1 MAWHGDSRQGIFT
14 MQFEKSAD
22 TKVLEHLLSTAA
34 VGDTITYD
42 AMSKALGRDVRKFA
56 LNALRSARGWVL
68 REKKFVFEVDANVGY
83 TRLNDG
89 AIVKTSALDRKRIS
103 RIAKRSLTKLS
114 VVDFAKL
121 DDESKKTH
129 IVFSAQMG
137 AVAMFA
143 SKSALTKI
151 ESKINNGSQSLPIGE
166 TLRMFT
172 E

>member
-1 MAWHGDSRQGIFT
+1 
-14 MQFEKSAD
+14 
-22 TKVLEHLLSTAA
+22 
-34 VGDTITYD
+34 
-42 AMSKALGRDVRKFA
+42 
-56 LNALRSARGWVL
+56 L

-143 SKSALTKI
+143 SKSSLTKI
-151 ESKINNGSQSLPIGE
+151 ESKINNDSQSLPIGE